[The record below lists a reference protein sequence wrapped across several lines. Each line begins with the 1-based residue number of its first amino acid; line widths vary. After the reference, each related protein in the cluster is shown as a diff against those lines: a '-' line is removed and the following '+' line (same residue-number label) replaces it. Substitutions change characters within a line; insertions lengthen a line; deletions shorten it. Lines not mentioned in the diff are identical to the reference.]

1 MPDISIM
8 QIYSHILI
16 IKEML
21 MLTLTNIR
29 RPNSTTPESITIE
42 NGLIRG
48 WNLLTEGEI
57 IDGNGATV
65 APALLEL
72 HAHLREPGQEVKE
85 DLASGLAA
93 AAAGGYGT
101 VVCMP
106 NTSPVIDAPA
116 LVCSLIQKAN
126 GLGFARLKPS
136 AALTRGQQGE
146 QLAELALLKEAGACM
161 FTDDG
166 RTNEDARVLRL
177 GLEYAGS
184 LGMVVS
190 VHAEDAALRADG
202 VMNEGAVSEA
212 LGLPGNPAAAEAA
225 RVARD
230 IEIAALTGA
239 RLHIQHLSTARAL
252 DLVRDAKRRGVP
264 VTCEV
269 CPHHLTL
276 TDEALHGFDPIY
288 KVAPPLRTQADADHL
303 LEGLRDG
310 SVDCLAT
317 DHAPHTRAEK
327 EQDMLHAPS
336 GIAYIELA
344 FPLMYTRFGETL
356 GLDKLLDLFTAGPAR
371 VMGWT
376 VPTLEAGQPADL
388 VLLDLDTVRKVEPSS
403 FKSKAKF
410 SPWAGQELRGW
421 PTLTLVGGE
430 VAYWRE

>member
-1 MPDISIM
+1 
-8 QIYSHILI
+8 
-16 IKEML
+16 ML
-21 MLTLTNIR
+21 LYITNIR
-29 RPNSTTPESITIE
+29 RPNSSTPETLIIE
-42 NGLIRG
+42 NGLIKG
-48 WNLLTEGEI
+48 WNLLAEGEI

-136 AALTRGQQGE
+136 AALTKGQQGK

-252 DLVRDAKRRGVP
+252 DLVRGAKQRGIA

-276 TDEALHGFDPIY
+276 TDEALRGFDPIY
-288 KVAPPLRTQADADHL
+288 KVAPPLRTRSDADHL
-303 LEGLRDG
+303 MEGLRDG

-327 EQDMLHAPS
+327 EQDLLLAPS

-356 GLDKLLDLFTAGPAR
+356 GLEKLLDLFTAGPAR

-388 VLLDLDTVRKVEPSS
+388 VLLDLETVREVVPSS

-421 PTLTLVGGE
+421 PTLTLVGGK
-430 VAYWRE
+430 VAYRRE

>member
-1 MPDISIM
+1 MLKT
-8 QIYSHILI
+8 LI
-16 IKEML
+16 NVRRHNSTQSET
-21 MLTLTNIR
+21 LTL
-29 RPNSTTPESITIE
+29 E
-42 NGLIRG
+42 NGLIKG
-48 WNLLTEGEI
+48 WNVPAEGEV

-106 NTSPVIDAPA
+106 NTSPVIDDPA
-116 LVCSLIQKAN
+116 LVRALIQKAN
-126 GLGFARLKPS
+126 GLGFARLRPS
-136 AALTRGQQGE
+136 AALTKGQQGK
-146 QLAELALLKEAGACM
+146 QLAELALLKEAGAVM

-177 GLEYAGS
+177 GLEYANS

-190 VHAEDAALRADG
+190 VHAEDAGLRTDG
-202 VMNEGAVSEA
+202 VMNEGVVSEA

-252 DLVRDAKRRGVP
+252 DLVRDAKKRGIA

-276 TDEALHGFDPIY
+276 TDEALRGFDPIY
-288 KVAPPLRTQADADHL
+288 KVAPPLRTQTDADYL
-303 LEGLRDG
+303 LKGLKDG

-327 EQDMLHAPS
+327 EQDLLLAPS

-344 FPLMYTRFGETL
+344 FPLMYTRFGESL
-356 GLDKLLDLFTAGPAR
+356 GLEKLLELFTAGPAR

-388 VLLDLDTVRKVEPSS
+388 VLLDLETVRKVDPFT

-410 SPWAGQELRGW
+410 SPWAAEELKGW
-421 PTLTLVGGE
+421 PVLTLVAGQ
-430 VAYWRE
+430 VAFRRE

>member
-1 MPDISIM
+1 
-8 QIYSHILI
+8 
-16 IKEML
+16 

-29 RPNSTTPESITIE
+29 RPNSATAESITIE
-42 NGLIRG
+42 NGLIKG
-48 WNLLTEGEI
+48 WNLAVEGEI

-93 AAAGGYGT
+93 AAAGGYGI

-116 LVCSLIQKAN
+116 LVRSLIEKAN

-136 AALTRGQQGE
+136 AALTRGQQGK
-146 QLAELALLKEAGACM
+146 QLAELALLKEAGAVM

-190 VHAEDAALRADG
+190 VHAEDADLRADG
-202 VMNEGAVSEA
+202 VMNEGAVSEV

-356 GLDKLLDLFTAGPAR
+356 GLDKLLGLFTAGPAR

-388 VLLDLDTVRKVEPSS
+388 VLLDLDTVRKVEPRS

-421 PTLTLVGGE
+421 PILTLVGGK
-430 VAYWRE
+430 VAYRRE

>member
-1 MPDISIM
+1 MK
-8 QIYSHILI
+8 QN
-16 IKEML
+16 
-21 MLTLTNIR
+21 LTLTNIR
-29 RPNSTTPESITIE
+29 RPNSAKSETLTIE
-42 NGLIRG
+42 NGLIKG
-48 WNLLTEGEI
+48 WNLPSEGET

-106 NTSPVIDAPA
+106 NTSPVIDDPA
-116 LVCSLIQKAN
+116 LVRSLIQKAN
-126 GLGFARLKPS
+126 GLGFARLRPS
-136 AALTRGQQGE
+136 AALTKGQAGK
-146 QLAELALLKEAGACM
+146 QLAELSLLKEAGACM

-177 GLEYAGS
+177 GLEYAHS

-190 VHAEDAALRADG
+190 VHAEDASLRADG
-202 VMNEGAVSEA
+202 VMNEGPVSEA

-230 IEIAALTGA
+230 LEIAALTGA

-252 DLVRDAKRRGVP
+252 DLVREAKSRGVP

-276 TDEALHGFDPIY
+276 TDEALRGFDPIY

-303 LEGLRDG
+303 LQGLLDG

-327 EQDMLHAPS
+327 EQDLLHAPS

-356 GLDKLLDLFTAGPAR
+356 GLEKLLDLFTAGPAR

-388 VLLDLDTVRKVEPSS
+388 VLLDLETARKVEPQS

-410 SPWAGQELRGW
+410 TPWAGEELRGW

-430 VAYWRE
+430 VAYRR

>member
-1 MPDISIM
+1 
-8 QIYSHILI
+8 
-16 IKEML
+16 

-29 RPNSTTPESITIE
+29 RPNSSTLETLTVES
-42 NGLIRG
+42 GLIKG
-48 WNLLTEGEI
+48 WNLPAEGEV

-106 NTSPVIDAPA
+106 NTSPVIDDPA
-116 LVCSLIQKAN
+116 LVRSLIEKAN

-136 AALTRGQQGE
+136 AALTKGQQGK
-146 QLAELALLKEAGACM
+146 QLAELALLKEAGAVM

-190 VHAEDAALRADG
+190 VHAEDAGLRADG

-230 IEIAALTGA
+230 IEIAAYLQNTGAGA

-252 DLVRDAKRRGVP
+252 DLVRDAKRRGIA

-276 TDEALHGFDPIY
+276 TDEALRGFDPIY

-303 LEGLRDG
+303 LQGLLDG

-327 EQDMLHAPS
+327 EQDLLHAPS

-344 FPLMYTRFGETL
+344 FPLMYTHFGETL
-356 GLDKLLDLFTAGPAR
+356 GLEKLLDLFTAGPAR

-376 VPTLEAGQPADL
+376 VPTLEAGHPADL
-388 VLLDLDTVRKVEPSS
+388 VLLDLETVRKVEPQT

-410 SPWAGQELRGW
+410 TPWAGQELRGW
-421 PTLTLVGGE
+421 PILTLVAGQ
-430 VAYWRE
+430 VAYRR